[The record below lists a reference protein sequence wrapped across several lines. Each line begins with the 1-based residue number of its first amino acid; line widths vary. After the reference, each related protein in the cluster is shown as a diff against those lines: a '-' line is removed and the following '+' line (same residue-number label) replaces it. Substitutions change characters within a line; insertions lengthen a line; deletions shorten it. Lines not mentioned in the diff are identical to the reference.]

1 MTKQRLTR
9 KHITRK
15 QGFSLLEVLVAFTIL
30 TITLGVLLNIF
41 SLAIRTTQSAQQQ
54 QKAMLLAE
62 SKLTELY
69 AGTTLQPG
77 REQGWLD
84 DRYWWETR
92 VEEFDTRELVDNQS
106 MLLPYQLSVV
116 VGWGHHDRQY
126 RLTTLRLV
134 RQEAR

>member
-1 MTKQRLTR
+1 MTR
-9 KHITRK
+9 KPMTRK

-84 DRYWWETR
+84 EYYWWETR
-92 VEEFDTRELVDNQS
+92 VEEFDTRELMDNQS

-116 VGWGHHDRQY
+116 VGWSHHDQQY

>member
-1 MTKQRLTR
+1 MTRQHMFIQR
-9 KHITRK
+9 
-15 QGFSLLEVLVAFTIL
+15 GFSLLEVLVAFTIL

-77 REQGWLD
+77 REQGWFD
-84 DRYWWETR
+84 DHYWWETR
-92 VEEFDTRELVDNQS
+92 VDEFDTRELMDNQS
-106 MLLPYQLSVV
+106 LLLPYRLSVV
-116 VGWGHHDRQY
+116 VGWGIHDRHY

>member
-1 MTKQRLTR
+1 MTRQ
-9 KHITRK
+9 HMIRK

-77 REQGWLD
+77 RERGWLD
-84 DRYWWETR
+84 EYYWWETR
-92 VEEFDTRELVDNQS
+92 VEEFDTRELMDNQS

-116 VGWGHHDRQY
+116 VGWGQHDQQY
-126 RLTTLRLV
+126 RLTTLRLI

>member
-1 MTKQRLTR
+1 MTRQHMFIQR
-9 KHITRK
+9 
-15 QGFSLLEVLVAFTIL
+15 GFSLLEVLVAFTIL

-77 REQGWLD
+77 REQGWFD
-84 DRYWWETR
+84 DHYWWETR
-92 VEEFDTRELVDNQS
+92 VEEFDTRELMDNQS
-106 MLLPYQLSVV
+106 LLLPYRLSVV
-116 VGWGHHDRQY
+116 VGWGIHDRHYQ
-126 RLTTLRLV
+126 LTTLRLV

>member
-1 MTKQRLTR
+1 MTRQHMTR
-9 KHITRK
+9 N

-62 SKLTELY
+62 SKLNELY

-77 REQGWLD
+77 RERGWLD

-92 VEEFDTRELVDNQS
+92 VEEFDTRELMDNQS
-106 MLLPYQLSVV
+106 MLLPYRLSVV

-126 RLTTLRLV
+126 RLATLRLV
-134 RQEAR
+134 RREAR